1 MTEFTMQDL
10 QQLLVASA
18 GAAEDV
24 EWDSEQVLDMP
35 FDEIGYDS
43 LALLEMA
50 AKVQQNYGIPVP
62 DDAIAEMK
70 TPRTALTYLNGRLSE
85 I

>member
-1 MTEFTMQDL
+1 MSELTVQDL
-10 QQLLVASA
+10 RQLLETSA
-18 GAAEDV
+18 GEAEDV
-24 EWDSEQVLDMP
+24 EWGSEQILDTP

-50 AKVQQNYGIPVP
+50 AKVQQNYNIPVP
-62 DDAIAEMK
+62 DDAINEMK
-70 TPRTALTYLNGRLSE
+70 TPRTALAYLNGRLAE